1 MSDILFSGKPVPRL
15 GLGCWAIGGPFFGGG
30 NPLGYG
36 DVSDADAR
44 ETLEAAWDGGVR
56 LFDTAAVY
64 GAGLSERRVG
74 AALAGQKDAV
84 IVTKI
89 GFHFDEDS
97 KDVTGQLQQADE
109 VRPAVEAC
117 LARLDRDQIDLVF
130 LHLNT
135 MEIAAAR
142 PIFEALERLREEG
155 LIAAH
160 GWSTDFPDRAASM
173 SDLPG
178 FQAIQHG
185 ANVVADVPT
194 LTDQLIRDD
203 LWALN
208 RSPLAM
214 GLLTGKF
221 KAGDTVGAN
230 DVRANSFDWL
240 AYFKDGVVQPAF
252 VEMVEALRTLLA
264 SDGRT
269 VGQGALNW
277 LMARS
282 PKNIPIPGARNAAQ
296 AAENATAL
304 DFGGLSRDVMT
315 AIEAAIQ
322 RPPEGPPRER

>member
-1 MSDILFSGKPVPRL
+1 MDPITFAGKPVPRL

-36 DVSDADAR
+36 EVSEADAR
-44 ETLEAAWDGGVR
+44 ATIEAAWDGGIR

-74 AALAGQKDAV
+74 AALAGRDGAV

-89 GFHFDEDS
+89 GIHFDEDA
-97 KDVTGQLQQADE
+97 KEVTGVLERADE

-117 LARLDRDQIDLVF
+117 LRRLQRDQIDLVF

-142 PIFEALERLREEG
+142 PVFEALEGLREEG
-155 LIAAH
+155 LIGAH
-160 GWSTDFPDRAASM
+160 GWSTDFPDRAGSM

-178 FQAIQHG
+178 FQAVQHG

-194 LTDQLIRDD
+194 MTDQLVRDG

-214 GLLTGKF
+214 GILTGKF
-221 KAGDTVGAN
+221 KAGDRVDAG

-240 AYFKDGVVQPAF
+240 AYFEGGVVQPAF
-252 VEMVEALRTLLA
+252 VDMVEALRALLTT
-264 SDGRT
+264 DGRT

-282 PKNIPIPGARNAAQ
+282 PRNIPIPGARNATQ
-296 AAENATAL
+296 AAENAGAL
-304 DFGGLSRDVMT
+304 AFGPLPKDTMA
-315 AIEAAIQ
+315 AIEAAID